1 MNPQVVSPG
10 DGALDEQ
17 ILVLLQHHRRL
28 TFLTLA
34 DSFPLYTW
42 HALFAALNRLRGQHQ
57 VDLLPLATDY
67 EVVWRQGRERPPLLS
82 KGAHLQV

>member
-1 MNPQVVSPG
+1 MDPQVVSPG
-10 DGALDEQ
+10 DVAVDEQ

-34 DSFPLYTW
+34 DSLPLYSW
-42 HALFAALNRLRGQHQ
+42 HALFAALNRLRGQHL

-67 EVVWRQGRERPPLLS
+67 EVVWRQGGELPPLLS
-82 KGAHLQV
+82 EGSCLLV